1 MGEGGG
7 IGNAI
12 IGSLVLLG
20 SPLPSD
26 CRSESAVGVYLSE
39 IGRGRFGD
47 VVRFIVDT
55 LTGIPSIVTGVFV
68 YAILVLPMKHFS
80 ALAGGVALA
89 LIMIPIVARTTEEML
104 KLVPHS
110 LREGALALGAPQW
123 RVTLGVVIP
132 AAAPGI
138 ATGAMLAIARVSGE
152 TAPLLFTAF
161 GSRFFPSSLNE
172 PIASLTVQIYNYAIS
187 PYDEWHAQAWA
198 ATLVLMTLV
207 LGINIIVRFLTQEE
221 VLATDL
227 HGLERI
233 MPVQTAAPKIEV
245 RPSTPSRI
253 PGKAKVAVRNLNF
266 FYGRVQA
273 LHDISLEIPERIVMA
288 FIGPSG
294 CGKSTFLRTLNR
306 MNDVIPGTRVGGQV
320 SIDGHDIYAPGTD
333 VVELRRRVGMV
344 FQKSNPFPK
353 SIFDNVAYGLRI
365 NKITKQQ
372 SRTGGSGR
380 TSAEGCGVVE

>member
-1 MGEGGG
+1 MGKYSSADRVRRATSAVMTTLTAFCTVLAVTALLIILFYIAWQGIDSLSIQFLTETPRPVGEGGG

-12 IGSLVLLG
+12 IGSLVLLLT
-20 SPLPSD
+20 S
-26 CRSESAVGVYLSE
+26 SAIGMPVGICVGIYLSE
-39 IGRGRFGD
+39 IGAGRVAGA
-47 VVRFIVDT
+47 VRFIVDT

-68 YAILVLPMKHFS
+68 YAVLVVPMKHFS

-138 ATGAMLAIARVSGE
+138 ATGAMLAIARISGE

-161 GSRFFPSSLNE
+161 GSRFFPTSLNE

-207 LGINIIVRFLTQEE
+207 LGINIIVRFLT
-221 VLATDL
+221 
-227 HGLERI
+227 R
-233 MPVQTAAPKIEV
+233 K
-245 RPSTPSRI
+245 
-253 PGKAKVAVRNLNF
+253 KF
-266 FYGRVQA
+266 
-273 LHDISLEIPERIVMA
+273 
-288 FIGPSG
+288 
-294 CGKSTFLRTLNR
+294 
-306 MNDVIPGTRVGGQV
+306 
-320 SIDGHDIYAPGTD
+320 
-333 VVELRRRVGMV
+333 
-344 FQKSNPFPK
+344 
-353 SIFDNVAYGLRI
+353 
-365 NKITKQQ
+365 
-372 SRTGGSGR
+372 
-380 TSAEGCGVVE
+380 